1 MAVEVVQFLVR
12 KFVDSLD
19 EESAADELPFSAQ
32 FHAMKAE
39 IEKASI
45 SSANADELREC
56 LYELNDLL
64 TECRMLTGRPNLRGC
79 LCFAQQ
85 PGAWRLTNKTKKR
98 MAVVRCRVVQCVQS
112 DSVGNA
118 AGSQEDGAAAVG
130 LQRWTT
136 AWLEEKSIHGFE
148 QQLAEVESMAFR
160 DCREGRLNGVGI
172 VGMGGVGIVGMGGV
186 GKTAL
191 AKLLFHSNRVRGSF
205 RPRIWMCM
213 SRTVCAGADVRKEV
227 LQGMIMAL
235 GHEEDDILSM
245 DGSDSL
251 TDLLFAVHQQLA
263 GKRYLI
269 VFDDVWHVDGW
280 YDDVVGSQNTP
291 RRSAAD
297 WLERLTFGLP
307 KGRGGMVVVTSRM
320 EQVAAAMVGSSHLH
334 RMRPLTD
341 RESCWKI
348 FMNAL
353 HKDKR
358 LVDQAT
364 ADSMKE
370 EILKTCGGLPL
381 AAKTMG
387 DIFARSLSSHGSTST
402 SQELGKSNRIINGNS
417 GNLK

>member
-19 EESAADELPFSAQ
+19 EEAAADELPFSAQ
-32 FHAMKAE
+32 FHAVKAE
-39 IEKASI
+39 LEKASI

-64 TECRMLTGRPNLRGC
+64 TECRMLTDRPSLRG
-79 LCFAQQ
+79 CFAQQ
-85 PGAWRLTNKTKKR
+85 PGGWRLTKTKKR
-98 MAVVRCRVVQCVQS
+98 MAAVRCRVVQCVQS
-112 DSVGNA
+112 DNSVGNA
-118 AGSQEDGAAAVG
+118 AGSQEDGATAVG

-136 AWLEEKSIHGFE
+136 AWLEENSIHGFE

-172 VGMGGVGIVGMGGV
+172 VGMGGVG
-186 GKTAL
+186 KTAL
-191 AKLLFHSNRVRGSF
+191 AKLLFHSKRVRGSF

-245 DGSDSL
+245 DGGDSL
-251 TDLLFAVHQQLA
+251 ADLLFAVHQQLM

-280 YDDVVGSQNTP
+280 YADVVGSQNNP
-291 RRSAAD
+291 KRSAAD
-297 WLERLTFGLP
+297 WSERLTFGLP

-320 EQVAAAMVGSSHLH
+320 EQVAAAMVGGSYLH

-348 FMNAL
+348 FINAL

-370 EILKTCGGLPL
+370 EILKTCAGLPL
-381 AAKTMG
+381 AAKTMA

-402 SQELGKSNRIINGNS
+402 SQELDKSNRIINGNS
-417 GNLK
+417 RNLK